1 MQVPDLIRKYPFT
14 GAAEA
19 LGTLRKRRRRSGETG
34 GILRDLLGGRA
45 EVIGATVWFLA
56 LGVMFFD
63 IDG

>member
-1 MQVPDLIRKYPFT
+1 METHGIDC
-14 GAAEA
+14 GH
-19 LGTLRKRRRRSGETG
+19 LGNG
-34 GILRDLLGGRA
+34 LGGRA